1 MESVDLS
8 KFMKEF
14 SPKTMAQLIA
24 GLATVAI
31 ASMDL
36 GVDYNK
42 DEKKVYTS
50 LIFQAMAVFSV
61 GYLMAE
67 DTNQAIVLLAIWAF
81 IKYRSH
87 LPTGVVID
95 KN

>member
-1 MESVDLS
+1 MEPVNFS
-8 KFMKEF
+8 KFFNEKSMK
-14 SPKTMAQLIA
+14 TVTQLVA

-36 GVDYNK
+36 GVDYNER
-42 DEKKVYTS
+42 EKSVYTS
-50 LIFQAMAVFSV
+50 LIFQMLAVFSV

-67 DTNQAIVLLAIWAF
+67 DTNQGLILLLVWTI
-81 IKYRSH
+81 IKYSGKLIR
-87 LPTGVVID
+87 I

>member
-1 MESVDLS
+1 MEAVNFQ
-8 KFMKEF
+8 KFFSEF
-14 SPKTMAQLIA
+14 SPKTMAQLVA
-24 GLATVAI
+24 GLATLL

-36 GVDYNK
+36 GVDYND
-42 DEKKVYTS
+42 DERKVYTS
-50 LIFQAMAVFSV
+50 LVFQAMAVFSV

-67 DTNQAIVLLAIWAF
+67 VTNQAVVLLAIWAI
-81 IKYRSH
+81 IKYRSK

>member
-1 MESVDLS
+1 MENINFT
-8 KFMKEF
+8 KFVNEF
-14 SPKTMAQLIA
+14 SMKTVAQLIA

-36 GVDYNK
+36 GVDYNE

-50 LIFQAMAVFSV
+50 FIFQMLAVLSV

-67 DTNQAIVLLAIWAF
+67 DTNQAVVLLLVWGA
-81 IKYRSH
+81 IKYFSR
-87 LPTGVVID
+87 LPKLKKVS
-95 KN
+95 K

>member
-1 MESVDLS
+1 MDPVNFT
-8 KFMKEF
+8 KFFNDFSMK
-14 SPKTMAQLIA
+14 TVAQLIA

-36 GVDYNK
+36 GVDYND

-50 LIFQAMAVFSV
+50 LVFQMLAVLSV

-67 DTNQAIVLLAIWAF
+67 DTNQAIILLIVWGA
-81 IKYRSH
+81 IKYSSR
-87 LPTGVVID
+87 LP
-95 KN
+95 KLKK